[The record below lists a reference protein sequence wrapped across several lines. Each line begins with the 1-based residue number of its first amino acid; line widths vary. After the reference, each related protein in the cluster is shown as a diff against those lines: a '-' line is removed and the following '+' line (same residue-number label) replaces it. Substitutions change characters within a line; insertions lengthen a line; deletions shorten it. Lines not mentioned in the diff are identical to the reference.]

1 MSTSIRK
8 VVSNLLSSITEKLFP
23 IVKILVVLLLNLI
36 ECCGD
41 KSSNAFDCVFNELTL
56 FIKSASPI
64 FKGKLCSDL
73 ISLN

>member
-41 KSSNAFDCVFNELTL
+41 KSSNALIVFLM
-56 FIKSASPI
+56 S
-64 FKGKLCSDL
+64 
-73 ISLN
+73 